1 MNENEEIARLMEI
14 VRKLRAPDGCPWDRA
29 QTHESLRNE
38 VLEEAYETAE
48 AIDNGDPENL
58 CEELGDMLLHV
69 AMHSVIA
76 EEAGEFDLAKVARD
90 EADKM
95 VFRHPHVF
103 GEKKQQN
110 GEAGEEGAAVIDSP
124 EKVLDQWEKLKATEK
139 HEETASDAMLRVA
152 KALPALT
159 RAQKIQ
165 KKASKVGYDF
175 ANLEDVFK
183 KVYEELDEL
192 KEAIENSDNSSIC
205 EEFGD
210 VLFSCVNI
218 ARFLDVNAEF
228 SLTKATNKFINRF
241 VNAEAAAQANGR
253 RLADLT
259 AQELDDLWNE
269 AKRSE
274 KKID

>member
-1 MNENEEIARLMEI
+1 MNENEELARLMEI

-48 AIDNGDPENL
+48 AIDNGDPDNL

-76 EEAGEFDLAKVARD
+76 EEAGEFDLAKVAKD

-95 VFRHPHVF
+95 VYRHPHVF
-103 GEKKQQN
+103 GTK
-110 GEAGEEGAAVIDSP
+110 EGIDSP
-124 EKVLDQWEKLKATEK
+124 EKVLDQWDKLKATEK
-139 HEETASDAMLRVA
+139 HEETASDAMQRVA

-175 ANLEDVFK
+175 ANLEDVFE
-183 KVYEELDEL
+183 KVYEELGEL
-192 KEAIENSDNSSIC
+192 KEAISNGDNFSIC
-205 EEFGD
+205 EEYGD

-218 ARFLDVNAEF
+218 ARFLDINAEF
-228 SLTKATNKFINRF
+228 SLTKSTNKFINRF

-259 AQELDDLWNE
+259 AQELDDLWKE

-274 KKID
+274 KQN

>member
-1 MNENEEIARLMEI
+1 MNENEELARLMEV

-38 VLEEAYETAE
+38 LLEEAYETAE
-48 AIDNGDPENL
+48 AIDTGDTDNL
-58 CEELGDMLLHV
+58 CEELGDLLLHV

-76 EEAGEFDLAKVARD
+76 EEKGEFDLAKVARE

-103 GEKKQQN
+103 GSK
-110 GEAGEEGAAVIDSP
+110 EGIDTP
-124 EKVLDQWEKLKATEK
+124 DKVLRQWEELKAKEK
-139 HEETASDAMLRVA
+139 HEETASDAMNRVA

-175 ANLEDVFK
+175 ANTDEVLK

-192 KEAIENSDNSSIC
+192 KEAIHEGNRFDIC

-210 VLFSCVNI
+210 LLFSCVNT
-218 ARFLDVNAEF
+218 ARFLGVDAEF

-274 KKID
+274 KRID